1 MRVLVATDAW
11 HPQINGVVRSLEHM
25 AAEAPAFGA
34 QLSFL
39 TPEGFRTV
47 PLPTYP
53 EIRLA
58 LIGRRA
64 AARAI
69 RDFDPDHIHIATEG
83 PIGFA
88 ARAACLREGRAFT
101 TAYHTRYP
109 EYVAKRVPIP
119 ESWPYWVVRRF
130 HAPAAAVLVAT
141 PSLERE
147 LAERGFRRL
156 VRWSRGVD
164 TELFR
169 PRTEG
174 LLDLPRPIFLF
185 VGRVAVEKNVEAF
198 LRLDLPG
205 TKVVVGDG
213 PARPALEADHPD
225 ARFLGVLEG
234 EALAR
239 AYASADVF
247 VFPSLTDTFGMVLL
261 EALAAGTPV
270 AGFPVT
276 GPMDV
281 LGESGCGVLDADLG
295 RAAHAAL
302 DVPRERCRAY
312 ALGFGWHE
320 SARQFFAHVASAD
333 GRPSGRAPVYA

>member
-11 HPQINGVVRSLEHM
+11 HPQINGVVRSLEYM

-34 QLSFL
+34 HLSFL

-47 PLPTYP
+47 PLPTYA

-69 RDFDPDHIHIATEG
+69 READPDHIHIATEG

-88 ARAACLREGRAFT
+88 ARAACVREGRAFT

-109 EYVAKRVPIP
+109 EYVTARVPIP
-119 ESWPYWVVRRF
+119 ESWPYWIVRRF
-130 HAPAAAVLVAT
+130 HARSAGILVAT

-147 LAERGFRRL
+147 LAARGFRRL
-156 VRWSRGVD
+156 LRWTRGVD
-164 TELFR
+164 TDLFR
-169 PRTEG
+169 PRERS
-174 LLDLPRPIFLF
+174 LDLPRPVFLF
-185 VGRVAVEKNVEAF
+185 VGRVAVEKNLEAF

-213 PARPALEADHPD
+213 PARPAFEAAHPA

-239 AYASADVF
+239 AYASADAF

-281 LGESGCGVLDADLG
+281 LGDSGCGVLDADLR
-295 RAAHAAL
+295 RAALAAL
-302 DVPRERCRAY
+302 DIPRGRCRDY
-312 ALGFGWHE
+312 ALGFSWRE